1 MNLKACRMMDYFIHQ
16 KKCMAERK
24 TDEDIDQLKQR
35 FAEED
40 QKLEQQSALD
50 GQIEQR
56 KSQKEKKSKISPYE
70 KLLLAPG
77 DRIAWNYLLHHH
89 GGFDT
94 EQLNMAAKELEK
106 KILDTDDIQEDE
118 VEQMDVVEKDN
129 IPQSNSNTRSESS
142 KRMAPK
148 PLIPQS
154 PQTLPMKTQ
163 QTYDPQTIT
172 SSHDNQPQ
180 TGGNLQRPPV
190 RGNLHWSPS
199 QTHSKIQHS
208 QTDENVPDL
217 QAAAAT
223 RP

>member
-1 MNLKACRMMDYFIHQ
+1 MSNAGLPSNIAFYRYILGYPGTNKSMAVDLIKDACLDMENATGIPETSLKACRMMDYFIHQ

-106 KILDTDDIQEDE
+106 
-118 VEQMDVVEKDN
+118 
-129 IPQSNSNTRSESS
+129 
-142 KRMAPK
+142 
-148 PLIPQS
+148 
-154 PQTLPMKTQ
+154 
-163 QTYDPQTIT
+163 
-172 SSHDNQPQ
+172 
-180 TGGNLQRPPV
+180 
-190 RGNLHWSPS
+190 
-199 QTHSKIQHS
+199 
-208 QTDENVPDL
+208 
-217 QAAAAT
+217 
-223 RP
+223 